1 LDHRFNTITTTS
13 LEVHLYIINSLAEDE
28 VEFNKVSEIVA
39 FRDSAQSLTTG
50 SMPPKPPTAR
60 LTHFLM
66 IPLLTPTS
74 IPQLR
79 SSLTTFREKVTTTR
93 TAENPDG
100 VPEKAVRPLGTLHL
114 TLGVMSLVTPELV
127 QSALEILKGLDLKE
141 ILLKS
146 GAIHQENGV
155 KAVEPQT
162 QTPGLTITLQG
173 IESMHDPSST
183 SVLFAPP
190 IPSPQLTTFCQSLKQ
205 AFLDAKL
212 MVEDTR
218 PLLLHATI
226 LNTIYVPGVRD
237 KTIGKAGHGKR
248 KARLTINAEEILQD
262 HEDFV
267 WMKDVKIEKVAICRM
282 GAQKVEDEELG
293 EEYVVEESVLMP

>member
-1 LDHRFNTITTTS
+1 
-13 LEVHLYIINSLAEDE
+13 
-28 VEFNKVSEIVA
+28 
-39 FRDSAQSLTTG
+39 
-50 SMPPKPPTAR
+50 MPPKPPSAR

-66 IPLLTPTS
+66 IPLITPTS
-74 IPQLR
+74 RPQLR
-79 SSLTTFREKVTTTR
+79 SSLTAFREKVTTTR
-93 TAENPDG
+93 TSENPDG
-100 VPEKAVRPLGTLHL
+100 IPEKAIRPLGSLHL
-114 TLGVMSLVTPELV
+114 TLGVMSLVTPELI
-127 QSALEILKGLDLKE
+127 QSALEILQRLDLKG

-146 GAIHQENGV
+146 GATQHQDDES
-155 KAVEPQT
+155 KDLEPQK

-205 AFLDAKL
+205 VFIDAKL

-237 KTIGKAGHGKR
+237 KTKGKAGHGKR

-262 HEDFV
+262 YEDFV
-267 WMKDVKIEKVAICRM
+267 WMKDVKVEKVAICRM
-282 GAQKVEDEELG
+282 GAQKVDDEELG
-293 EEYVVEESVLMP
+293 EEYVVEESVVMP